1 MTLPP
6 APPLPPSPPAPPRLD
21 NLFGLSSIL
30 TDRNLIDAAYLSLVC
45 FLLLS
50 LFYLFLQSR
59 GSLLFRFRLVRGIAG
74 HHRVASYWCLTR
86 QSCAGAE
93 VFLQR

>member
-59 GSLLFRFRLVRGIAG
+59 GSLLFRFRLVRGNTGRRSA
-74 HHRVASYWCLTR
+74 VLC
-86 QSCAGAE
+86 
-93 VFLQR
+93 